1 MDLRSLM
8 FWRRPDRCAKCDEY
22 EEAIA
27 HLTSID
33 YKADGV
39 HPTVANAAFDGAA
52 VKLFAASAAH
62 WFKETGGEN
71 FVTLDMSDPKTG
83 DHYQLTMQ
91 KAGGITPAVKMGR
104 LNDEI
109 GLLRGQL
116 DWMVKWAGV
125 EWHGWWSQR
134 IADTPEPLRTQMK
147 GLLYPDGYPSEKRHH
162 SAGAEHGKT
171 D

>member
-1 MDLRSLM
+1 MDLRNLM

-83 DHYQLTMQ
+83 DHYQITMQ
-91 KAGGITPAVKMGR
+91 KAGGITPAQKISR
-104 LNDEI
+104 LTDALRKIVDIYKKPTSAWMQREI
-109 GLLRGQL
+109 EVGN
-116 DWMVKWAGV
+116 
-125 EWHGWWSQR
+125 
-134 IADTPEPLRTQMK
+134 IAR
-147 GLLYPDGYPSEKRHH
+147 
-162 SAGAEHGKT
+162 SAVSASRDQEQT
-171 D
+171 

>member
-1 MDLRSLM
+1 MELRSLM

-22 EEAIA
+22 EETIA

-71 FVTLDMSDPKTG
+71 FVTLEMSDPKTG

-91 KAGGITPAVKMGR
+91 KAGGITPAVKLGR
-104 LNDEI
+104 LQERLKKAEYLI
-109 GLLRGQL
+109 RQATPSRSVLTEEGAI
-116 DWMVKWAGV
+116 DWQASRF
-125 EWHGWWSQR
+125 EWLS
-134 IADTPEPLRTQMK
+134 D
-147 GLLYPDGYPSEKRHH
+147 
-162 SAGAEHGKT
+162 SASREQEQT
-171 D
+171 